1 MPSSGCC
8 RACLGAM
15 RLSSRAQGISPS
27 GGASLRAG
35 KRGDDAMIA
44 PWPLFSHGGTKL
56 AMSRRSLPRQHH
68 RQSRGG
74 RARRG
79 RMRQGRDCRRRLPEF
94 SRTRRCCA
102 GLLLTGPPRPARPR
116 IRGSRLFSKLHPLRL
131 APVSFVTSAMI
142 LPAARSISDSVRVFP
157 RGCKVTEIATDFL
170 PSAMPLPS

>member
-1 MPSSGCC
+1 
-8 RACLGAM
+8 M

-27 GGASLRAG
+27 GGASIRAG
-35 KRGDDAMIA
+35 KRGDDDAMIA
-44 PWPLFSHGGTKL
+44 PRPLFSHGGTKL
-56 AMSRRSLPRQHH
+56 TTCRCSSPRQHH

-74 RARRG
+74 RARQV
-79 RMRQGRDCRRRLPEF
+79 RMRQDRDCRRRPPGF

-131 APVSFVTSAMI
+131 APVFFVTSAMI

-157 RGCKVTEIATDFL
+157 RGCRVTEIATDFL